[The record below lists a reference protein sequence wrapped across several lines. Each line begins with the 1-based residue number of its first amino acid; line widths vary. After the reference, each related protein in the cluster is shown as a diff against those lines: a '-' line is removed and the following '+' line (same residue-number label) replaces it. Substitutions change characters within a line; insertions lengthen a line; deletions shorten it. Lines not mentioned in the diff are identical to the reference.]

1 MHGVR
6 ENVPLDIPKNFRL
19 IIDKCWELSKFIK
32 NINFIINLKYKNF
45 LLSP

>member
-19 IIDKCWELSKFIK
+19 IIDKCWELSKFIQK
-32 NINFIINLKYKNF
+32 IINFIIDINF
-45 LLSP
+45 